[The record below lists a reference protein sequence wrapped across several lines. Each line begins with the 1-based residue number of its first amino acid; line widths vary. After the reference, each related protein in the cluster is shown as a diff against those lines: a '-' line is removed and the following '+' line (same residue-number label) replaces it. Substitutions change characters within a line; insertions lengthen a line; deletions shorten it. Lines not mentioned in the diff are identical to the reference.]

1 MILKIN
7 IYMNWSERDKKVN
20 WHPFSTSTEEN
31 IIAITHADGIYL
43 FDENG
48 NKYLD
53 AVSSWWVN
61 LHGHN
66 HPVLTK
72 AINNHLQNL
81 DHIIFAGFTHPKAIE
96 LSEKLLKFVPGNY
109 SKVFYSDDGSTAN
122 EVALKMALQ
131 FFYNKNEKRTK
142 IIAFEN
148 AYHGDTFGAMSMSG
162 KSIFNFPF
170 QSNLIQEVVHIPV
183 PINGYSQEEWSRV
196 EQKFDLNTAAF
207 IFEPLLQGAAGMTMY
222 DSKSLDRLISLA
234 KSKGV
239 ITIADEVLT
248 GFGRT
253 GKWFA
258 SEYLMEKSDIICLS
272 KGITGGVFP
281 LGVTLMNEKI
291 VEAFNQESKEPKF
304 YHGHSYTANSIAC
317 AVACANLDLL
327 NDECMMNIHRIET
340 NHLSFI
346 NKLKNKN
353 VSNIRVLG
361 TILALNFNSDSNS
374 YTHEIRNKMY
384 SYFIKKGVLMRPLGN
399 VCYVIPP
406 YCITDS
412 QLEEIYNA
420 IIDFAN
426 ELN

>member
-1 MILKIN
+1 
-7 IYMNWSERDKKVN
+7 MNWSERDNKVN
-20 WHPFSTSTEEN
+20 WHPFSAPIEEE
-31 IIAITHADGIYL
+31 IITITHADGIYL

-66 HPVLTK
+66 HPVLK
-72 AINNHLQNL
+72 DAINQQLENL

-96 LSEKLLKFVPGNY
+96 LSERLLKFVPGNY
-109 SKVFYSDDGSTAN
+109 ARVFYSDDGSTAN

-131 FFYNKNEKRTK
+131 YFYNKNEKRTK

-162 KSIFNFPF
+162 KSIFNQPF
-170 QSNLIQEVVHIPV
+170 QSSLIEEVVHIRV
-183 PINGYSQEEWSRV
+183 PINGYSNDEWSRIKN
-196 EQKFDLNTAAF
+196 EFDSNTAVF
-207 IFEPLLQGAAGMTMY
+207 IFEPLLQGSAGMVMY
-222 DSKSLDRLISLA
+222 DAASLDQLISLA
-234 KSKGV
+234 KSKGI

-258 SEYLMEKSDIICLS
+258 SDYLKEKSDLICLS

-281 LGVTLMNEKI
+281 LGVTLMNQKI
-291 VEAFNQESKEPKF
+291 VDGFNAESKEIKF

-327 NDECMMNIHRIET
+327 NADCMSNIQRIER
-340 NHLSFI
+340 NHLVFKSKFQ
-346 NKLKNKN
+346 NTN
-353 VSNIRVLG
+353 VSNVRVLG
-361 TILALNFNSDSNS
+361 TILALNFNSEVNS
-374 YTHEIRNKMY
+374 YTHDIRNRMY
-384 SYFIKKGVLMRPLGN
+384 AYFIKKGLLMRPLGN

-406 YCITDS
+406 YCISND
-412 QLEEIYNA
+412 QLEEIYSA
-420 IIDFAN
+420 INEFAN
-426 ELN
+426 KLN